1 MKKQVPDA
9 NHSKQAAALM
19 ALSGLMDPVI
29 ADKEVISVGGAKNFS
44 TFYGYYMLQAM
55 GKAQNVQ
62 GGLDIIRTYWGAML
76 DLGATTFWE
85 DFNMEWLP
93 DAAPIDNLVPE
104 GKKDIHGDYGDYCY
118 KGFRHSLCHGW
129 ASGPTSWLT
138 QHVLGFKVLEPG
150 CKVVKIEPS
159 LGDLLWAEGT
169 LPTPQGTIFVR
180 HEKLSD
186 GSVKTTVKAPKG
198 IRIIK

>member
-1 MKKQVPDA
+1 
-9 NHSKQAAALM
+9 
-19 ALSGLMDPVI
+19 
-29 ADKEVISVGGAKNFS
+29 
-44 TFYGYYMLQAM
+44 
-55 GKAQNVQ
+55 
-62 GGLDIIRTYWGAML
+62 
-76 DLGATTFWE
+76 
-85 DFNMEWLP
+85 
-93 DAAPIDNLVPE
+93 
-104 GKKDIHGDYGDYCY
+104 
-118 KGFRHSLCHGW
+118 
-129 ASGPTSWLT
+129 
-138 QHVLGFKVLEPG
+138 VLGFKVLEPG

>member
-1 MKKQVPDA
+1 
-9 NHSKQAAALM
+9 
-19 ALSGLMDPVI
+19 
-29 ADKEVISVGGAKNFS
+29 
-44 TFYGYYMLQAM
+44 
-55 GKAQNVQ
+55 
-62 GGLDIIRTYWGAML
+62 
-76 DLGATTFWE
+76 
-85 DFNMEWLP
+85 MEWLP